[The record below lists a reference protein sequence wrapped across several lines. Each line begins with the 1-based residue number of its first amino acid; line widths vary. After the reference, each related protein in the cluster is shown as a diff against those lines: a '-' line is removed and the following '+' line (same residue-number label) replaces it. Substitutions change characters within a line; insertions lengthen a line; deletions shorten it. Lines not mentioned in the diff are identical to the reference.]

1 MALIP
6 PDFLDN
12 VVALGI
18 KRKDGTVKYSA
29 TGFLYGYPTGLTDEN
44 GEETY
49 RLFLVTNRH
58 VFQRITERSGELY
71 ARFNKLKGTGSSI
84 YTIPAD
90 SRWTAHPD
98 SANDVAVLNINAQRL
113 IGDNIEPRFFTNDS
127 PTFTREQ
134 ALTAGVSEGDGVFIL
149 GFPLG
154 EAGTEQNYPIVR
166 HGILAR
172 VKDWLKGNAHTFLI
186 DAFIFPGNSGG
197 PVFLKP
203 EFTVIEGTKPN
214 KICRLIGMVSSYLP
228 YREVAVSTQTQQVR
242 MIFEE
247 NSGLGRV
254 VPLDVIQE
262 TIQFAVDDPD
272 SRKPSISDPE
282 GQI

>member
-18 KRKDGTVKYSA
+18 KKKDGTVKYSA

-44 GEETY
+44 GGKTY
-49 RLFLVTNRH
+49 YLFLVTNRH

-71 ARFNKLKGTGSSI
+71 ARFNKLEGTGSNI

-90 SRWTAHPD
+90 SRWTVHPN

-113 IGDNIEPRFFTNDS
+113 IGDDIEPRFFTNDS

-154 EAGTEQNYPIVR
+154 EAGAEQNYPIVR

-172 VKDWLKGNAHTFLI
+172 VKDWLKGNARTFLI

-262 TIQFAVDDPD
+262 TIQIAVDDPD
-272 SRKPSISDPE
+272 SRKPSTSDPE